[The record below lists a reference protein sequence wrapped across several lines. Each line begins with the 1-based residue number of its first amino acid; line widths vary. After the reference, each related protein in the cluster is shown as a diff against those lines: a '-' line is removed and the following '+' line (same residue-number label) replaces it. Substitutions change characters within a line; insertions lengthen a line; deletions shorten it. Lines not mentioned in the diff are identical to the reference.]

1 MDQKVPEQASNVAAL
16 PGIQQSVFVMPDA
29 HSGYGFPVGGVA
41 AFDAGDGGVISA
53 GGVGFDISCGVRTLL
68 TDLNAARIESTQPRL
83 ADALARDIPAGL
95 GGAGAVRLE
104 AGEIDAMLLG
114 GAKWAVDRGYG
125 MPADLNRI
133 EEGGCIQAAAP
144 EQVSSEAKRRQR
156 DQMGTLGSGNHYL
169 EVQKVARSLMRILP
183 LFLGCTRTKSS

>member
-1 MDQKVPEQASNVAAL
+1 MRS
-16 PGIQQSVFVMPDA
+16 A
-29 HSGYGFPVGGVA
+29 HIVDRSERG
-41 AFDAGDGGVISA
+41 
-53 GGVGFDISCGVRTLL
+53 
-68 TDLNAARIESTQPRL
+68 RIKSTQPRL

-95 GGAGAVRLE
+95 GGSGAVRLE

-133 EEGGCIQAAAP
+133 EDSRVHPSCCSGA
-144 EQVSSEAKRRQR
+144 SLSEAKRRQR

-169 EVQKVARSLMRILP
+169 EVQKVAQIFDEDIAAVYGLHQNQVVVTIHCGSRG
-183 LFLGCTRTKSS
+183 LGHQIGTDYLREMNAAADRLGLTFPDRELASAPIHSEIGEKDLGSQ